1 MKKLLTILWA
11 VTLLAGQTQAETIF
25 GGDFQ
30 LYKSGTDPKY
40 SVTAELDDPG
50 PFTSYAQGVG
60 DGVPIAGSGVV
71 NFSDATSGSTAD
83 LPGWVSVNGSNP
95 DTGRNGVGGSSGLNI
110 FAGWGSQQRVET
122 DTPVGVLEAGKSYT
136 ITAMVDGPSGGP
148 VDGSLAF
155 HLMANGEQLTPT
167 SVVDVAL
174 PGGSGFQMISRVYDA
189 AANSDYIG
197 ENLTIIIGVEDDNTL
212 SNRMIWDEVTFDEG
226 EGIPV
231 ELFELRIALNAENPG
246 RFDFAWDSQDRYYY
260 DLVSSTDLSISP
272 EDWPLWDGRSD
283 IQGTAPLNTIEMVP
297 SGDERRFFAVLRK
310 DARTLLSESFE
321 DDDGGFTFTSIA
333 GTDWTWGTPISSN
346 SGGVPN
352 PGGSVDTGNDGSAK
366 CWGTGIENPGFYA
379 NPTTDSCLR
388 SPEFSL
394 VGMTEAKL
402 NFAEAVDVD
411 GGDLAVVKLI
421 NAVGDAEIATVYTVT
436 DEVID
441 SSAWADANEGNAI
454 DLSAGLGET
463 VYLQW
468 CLSGTGGTSQDYIGW
483 YIDDVEVTAK

>member
-1 MKKLLTILWA
+1 
-11 VTLLAGQTQAETIF
+11 
-25 GGDFQ
+25 
-30 LYKSGTDPKY
+30 
-40 SVTAELDDPG
+40 
-50 PFTSYAQGVG
+50 
-60 DGVPIAGSGVV
+60 
-71 NFSDATSGSTAD
+71 
-83 LPGWVSVNGSNP
+83 
-95 DTGRNGVGGSSGLNI
+95 
-110 FAGWGSQQRVET
+110 
-122 DTPVGVLEAGKSYT
+122 
-136 ITAMVDGPSGGP
+136 
-148 VDGSLAF
+148 
-155 HLMANGEQLTPT
+155 
-167 SVVDVAL
+167 
-174 PGGSGFQMISRVYDA
+174 
-189 AANSDYIG
+189 
-197 ENLTIIIGVEDDNTL
+197 IGVEDDNTL

-272 EDWPLWDGRSD
+272 EEWPLWDGRSD

-352 PGGSVDTGNDGSAK
+352 PGGSVDTGNDGSEK

-441 SSAWADANEGNAI
+441 SSAWAAANEGNAI